1 MRRLHWILTGLLLSI
16 TACAQPTTDTV
27 DAETDEN
34 TSAITIGSAITD
46 ADDHDL
52 SAHAHA
58 HAGPTDHSSGQ
69 ELRSSRHQAK
79 HSGHGG
85 HAAVKR
91 TDGLAIGEVV
101 PNFEVSIDGKPQ
113 TLSQLRKNKDI
124 TEDGTLVMTFWCSFC
139 HSCRDVEMDL
149 NELAEKY
156 AGTAGVIAIDASAG
170 ETTKGIAEFAK
181 KKGLTL
187 PIAITNGAVADLFG
201 IRVTTTTVVIDSKG
215 VLRYCGQFADQQH
228 SYAADALAAVLS
240 DSDVAVPETAHRG

>member
-1 MRRLHWILTGLLLSI
+1 MRRLHWMLTGLLLSI
-16 TACAQPTTDTV
+16 TASCTQPTTDTV
-27 DAETDEN
+27 DSETGEN
-34 TSAITIGSAITD
+34 TSAITIGSASTD
-46 ADDHDL
+46 ADGHDQ
-52 SAHAHA
+52 STHA

-69 ELRSSRHQAK
+69 ESHSSMHQAK
-79 HSGHGG
+79 HGSHGG

-91 TDGLAIGEVV
+91 TNGLAIGKVV
-101 PNFEVSIDGKPQ
+101 PDFEVSIDGKPQ

-124 TEDGTLVMTFWCSFC
+124 TQDGTLVLTFWCSFC

-149 NELAEKY
+149 NELAAKY
-156 AGTAGVIAIDASAG
+156 AGTVGVIAIDASVG

-187 PIAITNGAVADLFG
+187 PIAINANGAVADLFG